1 MKKIAIFASGD
12 GSNAEAIVEK
22 FAKNE
27 SIEVSVVL
35 SNRLGAKVHDRMS
48 RLGVPSI
55 TFDKQQWTEATQIV
69 DFLQEKGIDLI
80 VLAGFLA
87 IIQPPIINAYN
98 NKIINI
104 HPSLL
109 PKYGGNGMW
118 GMNVHREVIANK
130 EEKSGITIHY
140 VNAEVDGGEIIA
152 QYECEVK
159 KDDTPESL
167 AERVHQL
174 EYKYFPEVI
183 ENLLSN

>member
-1 MKKIAIFASGD
+1 MKRIAIFASGE

-22 FAKNE
+22 FAKNDNLQ
-27 SIEVSVVL
+27 VSVVL
-35 SNRLGAKVHDRMS
+35 SNRVGAKVHERMN

-55 TFDKQQWTEATQIV
+55 TFDKQQWTEATPIV
-69 DFLQEKGIDLI
+69 EFLQKKKIDLI
-80 VLAGFLA
+80 ILAGFLA
-87 IIQPPIINAYN
+87 IIQPPIINAFKD
-98 NKIINI
+98 KIINI

-109 PKYGGNGMW
+109 PKYGGSGMW
-118 GMNVHREVIANK
+118 GMNVHREIIANK

-152 QYECEVK
+152 QYECEVN

-174 EYKYFPEVI
+174 EYKYYPEVI
-183 ENLLSN
+183 ETLLSH

>member
-22 FAKNE
+22 FANNDN
-27 SIEVSVVL
+27 IEVTVVL
-35 SNRLGAKVHDRMS
+35 SNRIGAKVHDRMI

-55 TFDKQQWTEATQIV
+55 TFDKHQWTEATQIV
-69 DFLQEKGIDLI
+69 EFLQEKKIDII

-87 IIQPPIINAYN
+87 IIQPPIINAFN
-98 NKIINI
+98 DKIINI

-118 GMNVHREVIANK
+118 GMNVHRAVVANN